1 MTPCIDS
8 RFDINLIDS
17 MSNLPAA
24 FAQTLHI
31 RDHCLCLHAQRAA
44 RALSR
49 RFDEAFRPF
58 GITSGQFSLL
68 NGLNRPEPPM
78 IGAVAELL
86 VMDRSTVT
94 ANLKPLERAGL
105 ITVAVDEQDRRGR
118 RVALTDAGR
127 AVLAQATKV
136 WIEEHAALENQI
148 GNGDALRAGLRL
160 AVA

>member
-1 MTPCIDS
+1 
-8 RFDINLIDS
+8 

-49 RFDEAFRPF
+49 RFDEAFRPY
-58 GITSGQFSLL
+58 GITSGQFSLM
-68 NGLNRPEPPM
+68 NGLNRPEPPT

-105 ITVAVDEQDRRGR
+105 VTVAVDERDRRGR

-127 AVLAQATKV
+127 AMLGQATPV
-136 WIEEHAALENQI
+136 WIREHAAVEGEI
-148 GNGDALRAGLRL
+148 GDGDALRAALL
-160 AVA
+160 KAVV

>member
-1 MTPCIDS
+1 
-8 RFDINLIDS
+8 

-49 RFDEAFRPF
+49 RFDEAFRPY

-68 NGLNRPEPPM
+68 NGLNRPEPPT

-86 VMDRSTVT
+86 AMDRSTVT

-105 ITVAVDEQDRRGR
+105 VTVAVDEKDRRGR
-118 RVALTDAGR
+118 RVALTDAGQ
-127 AVLAQATKV
+127 AVLDRATPV
-136 WIEEHAALENQI
+136 WVREHAAVESEI
-148 GNGDALRAGLRL
+148 GDGEALRGALLR
-160 AVA
+160 AVV

>member
-136 WIEEHAALENQI
+136 WIEEHAALENEI
-148 GNGDALRAGLRL
+148 VNGDALRAGLRL